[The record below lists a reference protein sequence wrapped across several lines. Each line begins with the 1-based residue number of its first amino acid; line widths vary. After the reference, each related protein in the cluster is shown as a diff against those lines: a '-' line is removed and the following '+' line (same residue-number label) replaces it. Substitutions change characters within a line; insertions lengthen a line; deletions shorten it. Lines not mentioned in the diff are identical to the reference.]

1 MSPSI
6 LSQAEI
12 DALLSALPAE
22 ESAPQPV
29 AAQTAGDREVKPYDF
44 RHPDKF
50 SRDQLRTLEMIH
62 DGFARRLSTD
72 LSTFLRS
79 VAVVNMVS
87 VVQENYD
94 DFVRTVP
101 VPAVLYVIGLDPL
114 PGVAALELHPNVAF
128 IIIDR
133 LLGGVGRGLSKMREL
148 SEVEHNL
155 LQPIISESLAT
166 LKTAW
171 AQITPINPAV
181 QQTASTPQFLHIA
194 YGRDVVVTVTFEFRV
209 MDSMSRMRI
218 CMPYV
223 MLEPIVQ
230 QLTAQAR
237 FSVNRRLLGAAQ
249 ATNLRR
255 NLGKVSVPISVLL
268 GATSVTV
275 SELLRLEKGD
285 FIRLDK
291 PTTRDLDVMVAGELR
306 FRGKPGLAGRRLALM
321 VSEVLEQEDGS
332 SDAD

>member
-1 MSPSI
+1 MAPAI
-6 LSQAEI
+6 LSQSEI
-12 DALLSALPAE
+12 DALLSSLPAE
-22 ESAPQPV
+22 EATPQPIV
-29 AAQTAGDREVKPYDF
+29 AQTKEERDVKPYDF

-79 VAVVNMVS
+79 VAVVNMLS

-101 VPAVLYVIGLDPL
+101 VPAVLYVIGMDPL
-114 PGVAALELHPNVAF
+114 PGVAAVELHPNVAF

-155 LQPIISESLAT
+155 LHPIIADILST
-166 LKTAW
+166 LKAAW
-171 AQITPINPAV
+171 AQITTLDPAV

-194 YGRDVVVTVTFEFRV
+194 YARDIVVTVTFEFRV

-237 FSVNRRLLGAAQ
+237 FSVNRRTLGADQ
-249 ATNLRR
+249 AYHLRR
-255 NLGKVSVPISVLL
+255 NLSKVNVPVSAVL
-268 GATSVTV
+268 GETQVTV
-275 SELLRLEKGD
+275 GDLLRLEKGD
-285 FIRLDK
+285 FIRLDA
-291 PTTRDLDVMVAGELR
+291 TTNRDLDVMVAGEVR
-306 FRGKPGLAGRRLALM
+306 FRAKPGLSGRRLAM
-321 VSEVLEQEDGS
+321 MISEVLEREDNPN
-332 SDAD
+332 DE